1 MTVNVTALV
10 LCTLESLDTSHF
22 SLWVRN
28 TSLILRVA
36 VMLLNEW
43 IDD

>member
-1 MTVNVTALV
+1 MAVNVTTLV
-10 LCTLESLDTSHF
+10 LCTMESLDTSHF

-43 IDD
+43 TDD